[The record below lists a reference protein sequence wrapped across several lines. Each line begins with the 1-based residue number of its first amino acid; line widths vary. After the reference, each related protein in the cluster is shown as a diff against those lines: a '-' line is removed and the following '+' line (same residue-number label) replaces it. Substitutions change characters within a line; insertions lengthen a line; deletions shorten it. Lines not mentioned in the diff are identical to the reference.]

1 MKIWL
6 SSLPQKESF
15 LYNGKRNKS
24 SEQYKTWLQRLFRK
38 IKIYN
43 GVCCV
48 LCLVTQS
55 CPTLCDLINC
65 CPPGSSVHGILQARI
80 MEWVAMPS
88 SRGSSQ
94 PRDRIHI
101 LHIAGRFSTVWATR
115 ELEDLW
121 TLELYTI
128 QSGNKWA
135 GFKK

>member
-43 GVCCV
+43 GVCYV

-94 PRDRIHI
+94 PRDRTHI

-121 TLELYTI
+121 TLELYPI